1 MSRDTETNLQTYVRH
16 NPNTATDSPSY
27 HIVAAQGANPRLA
40 TICSGEKDVVL
51 LKMRLLHRHN
61 WIQYIEE
68 GKDVNKFQI

>member
-1 MSRDTETNLQTYVRH
+1 VPFLAEHPFSAVNLLHYC
-16 NPNTATDSPSY
+16 
-27 HIVAAQGANPRLA
+27 IVTAQGANPRLA

-51 LKMRLLHRHN
+51 LKMRLLRRHN